1 MSDEKPKK
9 HKWRKTDRQADRG
22 RRTDRAEI
30 GNNPFQ
36 QQRQNVIEFRE
47 TARKTRR
54 DKAEIVN

>member
-9 HKWRKTDRQADRG
+9 HKWRKTDRQTDRG

-30 GNNPFQ
+30 ENNPFQ
-36 QQRQNVIEFRE
+36 QQRRNVIEFRE

-54 DKAEIVN
+54 DKAETVN